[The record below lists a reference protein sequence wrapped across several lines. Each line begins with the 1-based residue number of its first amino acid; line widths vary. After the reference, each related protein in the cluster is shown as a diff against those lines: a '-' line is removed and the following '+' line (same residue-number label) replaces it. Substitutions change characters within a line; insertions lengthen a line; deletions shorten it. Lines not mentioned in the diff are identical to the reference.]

1 MKKWMTQADAP
12 KEVNTV
18 KKMNDQSKRHTTL
31 KNGRQQV
38 AR

>member
-1 MKKWMTQADAP
+1 MTQADAP

-18 KKMNDQSKRHTTL
+18 KKMNDQSMRHTTL